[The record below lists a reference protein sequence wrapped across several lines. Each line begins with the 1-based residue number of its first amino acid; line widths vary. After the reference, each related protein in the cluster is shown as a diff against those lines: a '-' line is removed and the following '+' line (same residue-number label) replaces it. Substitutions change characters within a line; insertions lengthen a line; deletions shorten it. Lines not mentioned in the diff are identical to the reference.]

1 MEVMMEIEV
10 EMEGEVENGI
20 EQEEFSRKWRIR
32 CVGEGEGLVTSS
44 SV

>member
-1 MEVMMEIEV
+1 MEIEV
-10 EMEGEVENGI
+10 EMEVENGI